1 MLIQNSGM
9 KQTLQYDQTSCRL
22 QVEGLPDVSRG
33 LSSGSIGII
42 TGWRLQWLGRPD
54 VEGQREHLQAL
65 LEVVLPYARY
75 RISGVPR
82 SFGHPASP
90 VQLHPAEGERHRL
103 VLHSS
108 QADTPALEQWLDDAE
123 LADLV
128 QVLDRLRCDPRLQL
142 QAEIPAAEPLRA
154 RELIDR
160 IPLRRRL
167 TAPLGG
173 LAALILAAGLGSL
186 WPPPPRPLNPSAAR
200 AASQERNGPTGAAQE
215 RGSANP
221 GAGSATTPSAVP
233 PSSAPGGTR

>member
-1 MLIQNSGM
+1 MLIQSAGM

-33 LSSGSIGII
+33 LVGGSIGII

-75 RISGVPR
+75 RISAVPR
-82 SFGHPASP
+82 SFGEPSSP
-90 VQLHPAEGERHRL
+90 VRLHPAEGDRHRL
-103 VLHSS
+103 VLRSS
-108 QADTPALEQWLDDAE
+108 QANTPELEQLIDDAE

-128 QVLDRLRCDPRLQL
+128 QVLDRLRRDPRLQI
-142 QAEIPAAEPLRA
+142 QAQIPAAEALGV

-167 TAPLGG
+167 AAPVGG
-173 LAALILAAGLGSL
+173 LAALILATGLGSL
-186 WPPPPRPLNPSAAR
+186 WPAPRPLNLSPNAPAGQSRSAENT
-200 AASQERNGPTGAAQE
+200 AAPQS
-215 RGSANP
+215 GSASP
-221 GAGSATTPSAVP
+221 DKGDRLPLPKRSES
-233 PSSAPGGTR
+233 R

>member
-1 MLIQNSGM
+1 MLIQSAGM

-33 LSSGSIGII
+33 LVGGAIGII

-75 RISGVPR
+75 RISAIPR
-82 SFGHPASP
+82 SFGEPESP
-90 VQLHPAEGERHRL
+90 VQLHPAEGDKHRL
-103 VLHSS
+103 VLRSS
-108 QADTPALEQWLDDAE
+108 QAEKPELEQLIDDAE

-128 QVLDRLRCDPRLQL
+128 QVLDRLRRDPRLQI
-142 QAEIPAAEPLRA
+142 QAQIPPVEPLGV

-167 TAPLGG
+167 AAPLGG
-173 LAALILAAGLGSL
+173 LTALVLAAGLGSL
-186 WPPPPRPLNPSAAR
+186 WPTPRPLNLSPEAPAGQSRKAASPASPGASSAA
-200 AASQERNGPTGAAQE
+200 S
-215 RGSANP
+215 NP
-221 GAGSATTPSAVP
+221 GAASTPSP
-233 PSSAPGGTR
+233 KNPESR